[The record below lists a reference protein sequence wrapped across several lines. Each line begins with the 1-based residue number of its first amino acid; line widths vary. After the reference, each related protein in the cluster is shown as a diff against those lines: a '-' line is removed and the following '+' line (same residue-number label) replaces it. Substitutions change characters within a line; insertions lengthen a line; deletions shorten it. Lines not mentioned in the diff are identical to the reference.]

1 MYRFK
6 EMNNIFPVPLFDRVS
21 IVENREYHKF
31 FDESVNVYNEHYNK
45 IFPFNLEYDYSNCS
59 GKLEIPNCGG
69 HVDSVP
75 SSFEQL
81 NWTVS
86 ALLNTSVKQ
95 TWATIWDIH
104 SIELYSKIINKLTEN
119 NSDIKSL
126 YYQCNMFGLKTVI
139 SHSRNIEQP
148 ILSLICNDN
157 SKISKIDVD
166 DEMNINLQSLLFINT
181 DDQYYDSLSRIMKT
195 DNMSKSITFRVYF
208 LR

>member
-1 MYRFK
+1 
-6 EMNNIFPVPLFDRVS
+6 MNNIFPVPLFDRVS

-75 SSFEQL
+75 SSVRQL
-81 NWTVS
+81 DWT
-86 ALLNTSVKQ
+86 NSVLSDLSVEQ
-95 TWATIWDIH
+95 TWSTIWDIP
-104 SIELYSKIINKLTEN
+104 SIELYSRIINKLTDN

-126 YYQCNMFGLKTVI
+126 YYQCGISGLRMVI
-139 SHSRNIEQP
+139 SHSLEIEHP
-148 ILSLICNDN
+148 IICLICNDN
-157 SKISKIDVD
+157 NKISKIDAD
-166 DEMNINLQSLLFINT
+166 DETNVKLQSLLFINT

-195 DNMSKSITFRVYF
+195 DNFSKSITFRVYF
-208 LR
+208 MC

>member
-1 MYRFK
+1 
-6 EMNNIFPVPLFDRVS
+6 MNNIFPIPLFDRIS
-21 IVENREYHKF
+21 IIENREFYKF

-45 IFPFNLEYDYSNCS
+45 TFPFYLEFDYRTCS

-81 NWTVS
+81 NWTSS
-86 ALLNTSVKQ
+86 ALLNISVEQ

-104 SIELYSKIINKLTEN
+104 SIELYSRIINKLTEVDA
-119 NSDIKSL
+119 DIKSL
-126 YYQCNMFGLKTVI
+126 YYQCDMITLKTVI
-139 SHSRNIEQP
+139 SHSRDIEQP

-166 DEMNINLQSLLFINT
+166 DEMNINLQSLLFINN
-181 DDQYYDSLSRIMKT
+181 DDQYYDSLSRIMKN
-195 DNMSKSITFRVYF
+195 DNLSKSITFRVYF
-208 LR
+208 LC